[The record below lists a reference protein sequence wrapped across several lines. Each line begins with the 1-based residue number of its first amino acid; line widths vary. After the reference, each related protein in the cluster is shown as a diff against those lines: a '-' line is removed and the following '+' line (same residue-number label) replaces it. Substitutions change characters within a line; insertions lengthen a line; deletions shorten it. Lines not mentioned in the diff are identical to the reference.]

1 MTSLKLTEDSSKR
14 YAAFLKSQEFNE
26 GLPDSKSSYWQHHAS
41 LVSADLKK
49 ATVLVRGCSG
59 IYITPSLRPGA
70 SIKFVFTRNGLLG
83 RLQRVPRAIL
93 VAIGRRLLRWFP
105 IHIGGPVFLSY
116 PQAFDAVM
124 QNKEIAG
131 AIRSPYRIDHS
142 ALALV
147 DGVFSDTHSL
157 SEHYRGWVGLSP
169 SWNIIIQY
177 YLYNIL
183 RGNAEPEKL
192 STILEIGGGN
202 GNFASLCL
210 HDLPYT
216 RVILVDLP
224 EMLSVSIPFLAN
236 LFPTARLG
244 LPNEF
249 RENGWNDDFD
259 IAFLTPGQISLIPD
273 DTVDV
278 SVNISS
284 FQEMTHPQIAAYFR
298 LIQRVTHN
306 SGLFL
311 CMNRVE
317 KIPAGPDS
325 QNTVYDDPP
334 NRFADYP
341 WVSTNEL
348 LVYEVCRLIRL
359 VQLDD
364 VMIRLERVCKSV
376 IDPD

>member
-1 MTSLKLTEDSSKR
+1 M
-14 YAAFLKSQEFNE
+14 
-26 GLPDSKSSYWQHHAS
+26 
-41 LVSADLKK
+41 
-49 ATVLVRGCSG
+49 
-59 IYITPSLRPGA
+59 
-70 SIKFVFTRNGLLG
+70 
-83 RLQRVPRAIL
+83 
-93 VAIGRRLLRWFP
+93 
-105 IHIGGPVFLSY
+105 
-116 PQAFDAVM
+116 
-124 QNKEIAG
+124 
-131 AIRSPYRIDHS
+131 
-142 ALALV
+142 
-147 DGVFSDTHSL
+147 
-157 SEHYRGWVGLSP
+157 
-169 SWNIIIQY
+169 
-177 YLYNIL
+177 
-183 RGNAEPEKL
+183 
-192 STILEIGGGN
+192 
-202 GNFASLCL
+202 CL

-341 WVSTNEL
+341 A
-348 LVYEVCRLIRL
+348 
-359 VQLDD
+359 D
-364 VMIRLERVCKSV
+364 
-376 IDPD
+376 